1 MSTLDDH
8 IRAALDRIRVSLSGQ
23 LEADLSASTSD
34 ILRAVAEEHRRALV
48 EATEETASTLRS
60 EAEQRLAAAREEFAR
75 EKDELARQRDELA
88 RQREELQRSSTSE
101 IAGLERTLADIRDE
115 LDVVRRGL
123 HDLQSARE
131 GLERQIEE
139 SHQGLARHRQD
150 LDQRGQELEQSRRD
164 LERSKQSEEA
174 TRRELQELTERAERE
189 RERAR
194 LETESLERGMGELR
208 AKLAQLGRLASAYRT
223 LDQAT
228 SLGDILEH
236 LAQSACQETGRT
248 AVFLVNGGKLRA
260 WRALGF
266 PNQTIVGS
274 EFDPAESDVVG
285 QAVRSGEGQQHR
297 NGDAAR
303 LPPFAQ
309 ADGPRD
315 ALALPVQVGGSVIA
329 VLYADAARADKS
341 EEPEWLETIDA
352 ITKHAGRVLEA
363 MTVRQAAALWT
374 PRGGVVRSS

>member
-23 LEADLSASTSD
+23 LEADLTASASD

-48 EATEETASTLRS
+48 EATEQTASTLRS
-60 EAEQRLAAAREEFAR
+60 EAEQQLAAAREAFAR
-75 EKDELARQRDELA
+75 EKDELA

-123 HDLQSARE
+123 YDLQSARE

-139 SHQGLARHRQD
+139 SHQGLERHRQD
-150 LDQRGQELEQSRRD
+150 LDQRGQELEQSRLD

-174 TRRELQELTERAERE
+174 TRRELREATERAERE
-189 RERAR
+189 RERSR

-208 AKLAQLGRLASAYRT
+208 AKLAQSARLASAFRT

-266 PNQTIVGS
+266 PDQPIVGS

-303 LPPFAQ
+303 LPTFAQ

-329 VLYADAARADKS
+329 VLYADAARADRP

-352 ITKHAGRVLEA
+352 MTKHAGRVLEA